1 MHQMK
6 AGAMARAILFV
17 LSIMTFG
24 APAWADA
31 AADVRALEDRFVA
44 AFKAKDVDAIMKAYA
59 PDQTLVV
66 FDVVPPRQYVG
77 AAAYRKDWQ
86 TFLGSFDG
94 PITLGLT
101 DLDVAADRNLAHSHS
116 IQRVAGTDKQGKKLD
131 LTVRVTDVY
140 KKTRGGWRIIH
151 EQCLG
156 AGRPRD
162 RQARSRVQTLAAAPH
177 SGDLGRDDAR
187 VDGDDA
193 AFESLGN
200 PHRKGVVDTVS
211 NPDA

>member
-1 MHQMK
+1 MEQLK
-6 AGAMARAILFV
+6 VAPTVRATLFI
-17 LSIMTFG
+17 LSIIAFG

-31 AADVRALEDRFVA
+31 AADIRALEDRFVA
-44 AFKAKDVDAIMKAYA
+44 AFKAKDVDAIMKVYA

-94 PITLGLT
+94 PITVELS
-101 DLDVAADRNLAHSHS
+101 DLDVVADRNLAYSHS

-140 KKTRGGWRIIH
+140 KKARGRWQIIH
-151 EQCLG
+151 E
-156 AGRPRD
+156 PVSVPVD
-162 RQARSRVQTLAAAPH
+162 LAADKP
-177 SGDLGRDDAR
+177 DL
-187 VDGDDA
+187 
-193 AFESLGN
+193 SSK
-200 PHRKGVVDTVS
+200 P
-211 NPDA
+211 